1 MSNVTIKDF
10 HVGESAWSIEHFGNT
25 KEIVEGKVVKVGRKY
40 VTMDGFGRQYA
51 ELPGGGEYLTDHAS
65 WIHFLSVSFKTG
77 CTGIYPE
84 KRADFKTPKKS

>member
-40 VTMDGFGRQYA
+40 VTMDGFGRQVGSILQTM
-51 ELPGGGEYLTDHAS
+51 LPVDTLPVC
-65 WIHFLSVSFKTG
+65 FLQNRLHRNLS
-77 CTGIYPE
+77 
-84 KRADFKTPKKS
+84 RKKS

>member
-51 ELPGGGEYLTDHAS
+51 ELP
-65 WIHFLSVSFKTG
+65 
-77 CTGIYPE
+77 
-84 KRADFKTPKKS
+84 

>member
-40 VTMDGFGRQYA
+40 VTMPSFPEVGSILQTM
-51 ELPGGGEYLTDHAS
+51 LPVDTLPVC
-65 WIHFLSVSFKTG
+65 FLQNRLHRNLS
-77 CTGIYPE
+77 
-84 KRADFKTPKKS
+84 RKKS

>member
-65 WIHFLSVSFKTG
+65 CGYTSCLFPSNRLHRNLSR
-77 CTGIYPE
+77 

>member
-51 ELPGGGEYLTDHAS
+51 ELPGGGEYLTDHAPVDTLPVC
-65 WIHFLSVSFKTG
+65 FLQNRLHRNLS
-77 CTGIYPE
+77 
-84 KRADFKTPKKS
+84 RKKS